1 MAYSHLKLRYA
12 RFLFLIYANATKKT
26 FAPAVADEQ
35 SQFGY
40 F

>member
-1 MAYSHLKLRYA
+1 MVCNHLKLAYA
-12 RFLFLIYANATKKT
+12 RFFFKFTLTQFFTC
-26 FAPAVADEQ
+26 APAVADEQ